1 VPTGSQACGNP
12 SPDQPRV
19 PYQKHRTS
27 HDRAPYPAPSP
38 VTAGDPA
45 RTRQA
50 KRSNAASSKAERAV
64 NNRRQAPPPA
74 PWLVPADG
82 QVIAL
87 YDPGR
92 TRRRRGEKPPG
103 AANSQAAARPALP
116 AVFLDFFE
124 RRAAA
129 TDSVDEEIRLLRAYV
144 LAALALVT
152 VPLGVVVLVVLAIAR
167 AVDADALSVMLPAAL
182 GAGSLTGATVC
193 LLRWWTAS
201 RAASSQHRSRRPRRR
216 R

>member
-1 VPTGSQACGNP
+1 M
-12 SPDQPRV
+12 

-27 HDRAPYPAPSP
+27 RDRAPYSASSP

-45 RTRQA
+45 HTRQA
-50 KRSNAASSKAERAV
+50 KRSNAASSKAERTV
-64 NNRRQAPPPA
+64 NNRRQTPPPA
-74 PWLVPADG
+74 PGTAPADG
-82 QVIAL
+82 QVIAF

-92 TRRRRGEKPPG
+92 ARRRRGEKPPG
-103 AANSQAAARPALP
+103 AANSRAAARPALP

-144 LAALALVT
+144 LATLALIT
-152 VPLGVVVLVVLAIAR
+152 VPLVVLVLVVLAIAY
-167 AVDADALSVMLPAAL
+167 AVDTDALSVMLPAAL
-182 GAGSLTGATVC
+182 GAGSLTGATLC
-193 LLRWWTAS
+193 LLRWWAAS
-201 RAASSQHRSRRPRRR
+201 RAASSQDQSRRPRRR